1 MKPFKLFGILA
12 LTLAAPVAMAATTWS
27 VGAFLDGSTV
37 STAQAVNATAL
48 SSTGSGST
56 LQSAI
61 ICNYS
66 PVGYGIVNTS
76 EGSTCG
82 ASAPQHSADNSGTTD
97 LFMLQFS
104 APVSL
109 SQISIGWNGT
119 DDYSSLG
126 GDSDISVL
134 AYTASGAPTVSGKTL
149 TGLTSSGW
157 SIVGNYSDVGA
168 TSSNSVTIN
177 TSTSSSWWIVSAYS
191 QAFGGTWSEGNDYFK
206 LLSVASITPP
216 PPGQVS
222 EPAAL
227 LLLGTAL
234 FGIVGLRRRRQSE
247 I

>member
-1 MKPFKLFGILA
+1 
-12 LTLAAPVAMAATTWS
+12 
-27 VGAFLDGSTV
+27 
-37 STAQAVNATAL
+37 
-48 SSTGSGST
+48 
-56 LQSAI
+56 
-61 ICNYS
+61 
-66 PVGYGIVNTS
+66 
-76 EGSTCG
+76 
-82 ASAPQHSADNSGTTD
+82 
-97 LFMLQFS
+97 MLQFKD
-104 APVSL
+104 AVSL

-119 DDYSSLG
+119 DNGL
-126 GDSDISVL
+126 DSDLSVL

-168 TSSNSVTIN
+168 TLSNSVTIN